1 MPQTR
6 MYLKHPLVGTKNLK
20 LFDELCYATMRR
32 LNITPASKDLWTSPF
47 GAIPLDPNS
56 VDAYTRRLRKFIQF
70 LLKYPGL
77 YDDSLLPF
85 HQRCPPGTA
94 NVSELAATN
103 FLYWVM
109 GDCEHECKD
118 MVGKTYFYPQSYGRR
133 GKTRS
138 LPMLCNGS
146 WNDPTIADNFRTAL
160 KHLHKNCL
168 DISIPYHNQCP
179 ACAKMYEN
187 RNDSRDGC
195 ELHTN
200 YPRPRR
206 AGNVATSAM
215 LSNAIVHLKKVSN
228 HEVDGSK
235 QLLPSEVRMLKR
247 HLISS
252 NQLHLMGY
260 YVIMLLSIDLY
271 MRSFEFSNLKEE
283 NFNTNRH
290 IMVGKYL
297 VRALNVTFKGKRCHR
312 KGGNTADRAEST
324 SRFNHIRHRNLFG
337 DDQCLDVD
345 AKGWLLIYL
354 YAIGWKGGTIF
365 PSEKELADPPSD
377 GIYLTKIVQS
387 THRSRM
393 NHLFKTILH
402 REDKL
407 GNHTYRKSA
416 YLFSYIRGGT
426 ESDIMQGADHK
437 SIVVSNEYS
446 QDAKAIAETIDH
458 IRNPAE
464 KLGHFHSCYSAGS
477 ETMERVTRPNSHFQ
491 VSLAELSRGFVE
503 EVLMVSPMDRNRH
516 DPSYLAEK
524 LESWNPPSPKID
536 DLDELLKDVTSVKRQ
551 DIWRAMHAH
560 HDEKLNA
567 LKEQLMHEARKTAI
581 KERDEDIAL
590 LYEKLNDHLVSLV
603 SAGALGD
610 TANLEALELP
620 AFFRQAAYGN
630 PPHPATGDGEVD
642 PQTIAGESPPPPQAN
657 DSESSPASPPPKRQK
672 LTWVSPN
679 PPMNKR
685 TSPEKLHFMAQYA
698 DAKPSDYDNKGRQ
711 FVMKHQPIGFCFVN
725 CCNSSVSQFLSLH
738 RLDARSFS
746 AGSLWSNRLKDCAA
760 CHSALTTG

>member
-426 ESDIMQGADHK
+426 ESDIMQGYA
-437 SIVVSNEYS
+437 
-446 QDAKAIAETIDH
+446 
-458 IRNPAE
+458 
-464 KLGHFHSCYSAGS
+464 AG
-477 ETMERVTRPNSHFQ
+477 
-491 VSLAELSRGFVE
+491 RG
-503 EVLMVSPMDRNRH
+503 DQR
-516 DPSYLAEK
+516 
-524 LESWNPPSPKID
+524 
-536 DLDELLKDVTSVKRQ
+536 
-551 DIWRAMHAH
+551 
-560 HDEKLNA
+560 
-567 LKEQLMHEARKTAI
+567 
-581 KERDEDIAL
+581 
-590 LYEKLNDHLVSLV
+590 
-603 SAGALGD
+603 
-610 TANLEALELP
+610 
-620 AFFRQAAYGN
+620 
-630 PPHPATGDGEVD
+630 
-642 PQTIAGESPPPPQAN
+642 
-657 DSESSPASPPPKRQK
+657 
-672 LTWVSPN
+672 
-679 PPMNKR
+679 
-685 TSPEKLHFMAQYA
+685 
-698 DAKPSDYDNKGRQ
+698 
-711 FVMKHQPIGFCFVN
+711 
-725 CCNSSVSQFLSLH
+725 
-738 RLDARSFS
+738 
-746 AGSLWSNRLKDCAA
+746 
-760 CHSALTTG
+760 